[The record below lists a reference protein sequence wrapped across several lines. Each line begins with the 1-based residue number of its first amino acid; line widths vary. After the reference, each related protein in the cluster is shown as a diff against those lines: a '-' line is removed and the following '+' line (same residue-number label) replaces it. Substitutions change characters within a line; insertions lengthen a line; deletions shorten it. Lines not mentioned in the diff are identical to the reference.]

1 MTQAGTARAAIEA
14 TIARAAGKPLGLSDG
29 RLSGLDLRRA
39 NLRPS
44 RLNRVL
50 PRGGGL
56 RVAAPDQAGLKT
68 ADLGGAKLVGAR
80 FFGPQVRGRTRA
92 EPTGAGPGPAATS
105 AGRAPAARSA
115 PARAATTPSG
125 T

>member
-14 TIARAAGKPLGLSDG
+14 TIARAAGKPLSLSDG

-105 AGRAPAARSA
+105 AGRAPA
-115 PARAATTPSG
+115 
-125 T
+125 